1 MSTSGRGLRRCLFG
15 VLLAVTGCNGTTS
28 YLDAT
33 GTAGHAEAVLGRWLT
48 GVSVAVVVLVCVAII
63 AGMTRRRESSDAPAR
78 SDALARGDA
87 PARHEIASG
96 LSWIYVGLGATMV
109 VLLVTFGGTM
119 VTLNAAT
126 HPRRTPSLTMDVTGH
141 QWWWEVRYSQEGN
154 AGLGFVTANEVHL
167 PIGIPVRVR
176 LHAADVIHSFWLPQI
191 AGKTD
196 VIPGQTNEM
205 WVEARVPAT
214 TRGMCGEYCG
224 LQHANMAL
232 QVVAESPSAFNAWAA
247 SRRAEAAPAQG
258 DLVAG
263 QTIFARTCGACHAVA
278 GTMALGRV
286 GPDLTHVASRP
297 FIGAGVLENTA
308 PNLER
313 WIVDAPAVKEGAR
326 MPAIAL
332 NAAQRRSVVAYLQSL
347 R

>member
-1 MSTSGRGLRRCLFG
+1 
-15 VLLAVTGCNGTTS
+15 
-28 YLDAT
+28 
-33 GTAGHAEAVLGRWLT
+33 
-48 GVSVAVVVLVCVAII
+48 
-63 AGMTRRRESSDAPAR
+63 
-78 SDALARGDA
+78 
-87 PARHEIASG
+87 
-96 LSWIYVGLGATMV
+96 
-109 VLLVTFGGTM
+109 
-119 VTLNAAT
+119 
-126 HPRRTPSLTMDVTGH
+126 
-141 QWWWEVRYSQEGN
+141 
-154 AGLGFVTANEVHL
+154 
-167 PIGIPVRVR
+167 
-176 LHAADVIHSFWLPQI
+176 
-191 AGKTD
+191 
-196 VIPGQTNEM
+196 M

>member
-1 MSTSGRGLRRCLFG
+1 
-15 VLLAVTGCNGTTS
+15 VLLAVSGCNGTTS

-48 GVSVAVVVLVCVAII
+48 GVSVAVVVLVCIAII
-63 AGMTRRRESSDAPAR
+63 AGMARHREKDDAP
-78 SDALARGDA
+78 ARGDA

-96 LSWIYVGLGATMV
+96 LSWIYVGLGATIV
-109 VLLVTFGGTM
+109 VLLVSFGGTM

-176 LHAADVIHSFWLPQI
+176 LHSADVIHSFWLPQI

-196 VIPGQTNEM
+196 VIPGQENEM

>member
-1 MSTSGRGLRRCLFG
+1 
-15 VLLAVTGCNGTTS
+15 VLLAVSGCNGTTS

-33 GTAGHAEAVLGRWLT
+33 GTAGHAEAVLGCWLT
-48 GVSVAVVVLVCVAII
+48 GVSVAVVVLVCIAII
-63 AGMTRRRESSDAPAR
+63 AGMARHREKDDAP
-78 SDALARGDA
+78 ARGDA

-96 LSWIYVGLGATMV
+96 LSWIYVGLGATIV

>member
-1 MSTSGRGLRRCLFG
+1 MSTSGRGLPSCAFG
-15 VLLAVTGCNGTTS
+15 ALLVVSACNGTTS

-48 GVSVAVVVLVCVAII
+48 GVSVAVVVLVCIAIVAGIV
-63 AGMTRRRESSDAPAR
+63 RRRES
-78 SDALARGDA
+78 GGA

-96 LSWIYVGLGATMV
+96 LSWIYVGLGATIV

-154 AGLGFVTANEVHL
+154 AALGFVTANEVHL

-196 VIPGQTNEM
+196 VIPGQENEM
-205 WVEARVPAT
+205 WVEARVPAR

-232 QVVAESPSAFNAWAA
+232 DVVAESPSAFDAWSA
-247 SRRAEAAPAQG
+247 SRRAEAAPVSG
-258 DLVAG
+258 ELVAG
-263 QTIFARTCGACHAVA
+263 QTIFSRTCGACHAVA

-297 FIGAGVLENTA
+297 FIGAGVLANTA

-326 MPAIAL
+326 MPPIAL
-332 NAAQRRSVVAYLQSL
+332 DAAQRRSVVAYLQSL